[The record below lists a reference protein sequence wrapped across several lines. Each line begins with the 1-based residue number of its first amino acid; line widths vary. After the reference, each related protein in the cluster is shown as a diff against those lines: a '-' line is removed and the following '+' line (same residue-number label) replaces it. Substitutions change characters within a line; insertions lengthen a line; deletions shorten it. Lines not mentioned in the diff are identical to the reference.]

1 MKYELLYKTKA
12 FILAYNLAR
21 KVFGKPC
28 FAPHIKVIGRY
39 FQLSLTTSSLEL
51 RTILK
56 IIFFSFLMKMQIMR
70 KISTNKIFL
79 SKSQVRKQHCIK
91 YIRIRVL
98 SGPHIPDISV
108 CWLNMRTRSNLPCG
122 VFYAVKRKKYL
133 QEFELFLWN
142 LSRKPRG
149 HFILINWWEKNLKNE
164 FKK

>member
-12 FILAYNLAR
+12 FIVAYNLAR

-56 IIFFSFLMKMQIMR
+56 IISNIIFFSFLMKMQIQR

-79 SKSQVRKQHCIK
+79 SKSQVRKQNCIK

-108 CWLNMRTRSNLPCG
+108 C
-122 VFYAVKRKKYL
+122 
-133 QEFELFLWN
+133 
-142 LSRKPRG
+142 
-149 HFILINWWEKNLKNE
+149 
-164 FKK
+164 